1 MKRITSL
8 SLLLLSAV
16 TGYAQEVE
24 MADTM
29 RSEGKIYV
37 VVAILTVILVGLI
50 GYLILLD
57 RKVNRLE
64 RKLDENKPN

>member
-1 MKRITSL
+1 MKRIISL

>member
-1 MKRITSL
+1 
-8 SLLLLSAV
+8 
-16 TGYAQEVE
+16 

>member
-8 SLLLLSAV
+8 TLLLLSAI
-16 TGYAQEVE
+16 TGYGQEIE

-29 RSEGKIYV
+29 RSQGKIYV
-37 VVAILTVILVGLI
+37 VVAILTVILIGLI
-50 GYLILLD
+50 GYLISLD
-57 RKVNRLE
+57 SKVTRLE

>member
-29 RSEGKIYV
+29 RAEGKIYV

-50 GYLILLD
+50 GYLITLD